1 MGNNYQISLTKK
13 SDFDVYFTDEV
24 GFNFLLKKDGL
35 ILQFN
40 DLPKPLLKQ
49 IK

>member
-1 MGNNYQISLTKK
+1 MDNNYQISMTKK
-13 SDFDVYFTDEV
+13 WNYDVYFTDES
-24 GFNFLLKKDGL
+24 GFDFLSKKDGAT
-35 ILQFN
+35 LQIN